1 MGDEQKHDNQ
11 PQAPLAEVPVAPP
24 QTWPAQTSAAQPL
37 ANPSAEAPLMSA
49 PTSSNAIVAL
59 ILAILSWAVCPII
72 AAIVALVF
80 ASMASTEINASGGR
94 IGGRGLVTAAR
105 IVAWIHIGV
114 MAAAILIGL
123 LIVVVVVIASSS
135 TIWPTH

>member
-11 PQAPLAEVPVAPP
+11 PQAPLVEVPVAPP